1 MTPSDLTPS
10 AVPAAPAS
18 DRALTNRDET
28 KKLSFW
34 ISQIFILLATVL
46 GVYLASSQG
55 FRQAL
60 AYGEIQSARNAYYL
74 RKSLQS
80 EISDNIPLVREY
92 MKRLETGGLP
102 ARQAP
107 FSLDT
112 FVWEA
117 LKNSS
122 STLET
127 PPELLRESRMFY
139 RGVADLQQKIASN
152 TYGVKVGTEKLTEL
166 VEHVEQK
173 VLPQFEKNIQEVR
186 NGLRKRG
193 VEVE

>member
-1 MTPSDLTPS
+1 MTPNDLTP
-10 AVPAAPAS
+10 ATPTAPVS
-18 DRALTNRDET
+18 DHAPRDET

-34 ISQIFILLATVL
+34 ISNIFILLATVL

-112 FVWEA
+112 FVWES

-139 RGVADLQQKIASN
+139 RGVADLQQKIANN
-152 TYGVKVGTEKLTEL
+152 TYGVKVRTEKLTEL
-166 VEHVEQK
+166 VEHVEK
-173 VLPQFEKNIQEVR
+173 DVLPQFEKNIQR
-186 NGLRKRG
+186 IRDNLHKRG

>member
-1 MTPSDLTPS
+1 MNPTDLTPQTTS
-10 AVPAAPAS
+10 PVAEAYQAP
-18 DRALTNRDET
+18 RDET

-34 ISQIFILLATVL
+34 VSQLFILLATVV

-60 AYGEIQSARNAYYL
+60 AYGDIQSDKANYYL
-74 RKSLQS
+74 RKSLRA
-80 EISDNIPLVREY
+80 EITDNLELVREY
-92 MKRLETGGLP
+92 MKRLETGGLA

-112 FVWEA
+112 FVWENM
-117 LKNSS
+117 KFSS

-127 PPELLRESRMFY
+127 PPDLLRESRQFY
-139 RGVADLQQKIASN
+139 RGVADLQQKIANN
-152 TYGVKVGTEKLTEL
+152 TYSAKTGTQRLTEL
-166 VEHVEQK
+166 VERMEK
-173 VLPQFEKNIQEVR
+173 EVLPKFDADIAAVR
-186 NGLRKRG
+186 KKLKDRD